1 MGFLRDHIWR
11 HRRFFFAALLGIVV
25 WVMTGTLTHPLRL
38 AIAGDTFFS
47 AYLVLMTAL
56 AMRVTPDQLRNLA
69 SIEDE
74 GIALI
79 ALITVAVISFSLV
92 SIFAVLNESHRP
104 NAVLLIL
111 SIASAPLGWFMLHT
125 VAAFRYAHLYYAEPI
140 SAGVS
145 RSEVGGLKFPDTE
158 EPTAWDFLYYSFVLG
173 MTAQVSDVQVL
184 TTSMRKLAL
193 AHGIV
198 SFFFNTVLIALAVN
212 AAVVLAQSSG

>member
-1 MGFLRDHIWR
+1 MRQLRDHVWR
-11 HRRFFFAALLGIVV
+11 HRQFYLSVLLGIFA
-25 WVMTGTLTHPLRL
+25 WLMTASLTPPLRL
-38 AIAGDTFFS
+38 AIAGDTFF
-47 AYLVLMTAL
+47 AANLVLMVAL
-56 AMRVTPDQLRNLA
+56 AMRVTPDQLRNWA
-69 SIEDE
+69 SIDDE
-74 GIALI
+74 GII
-79 ALITVAVISFSLV
+79 IIVIITLVVISFSLI
-92 SIFAVLNESHRP
+92 SIFSVLNQSHRP

-125 VAAFRYAHLYYAEPI
+125 VAAFRYAHLYYAEAI
-140 SAGVS
+140 STSTS

-198 SFFFNTVLIALAVN
+198 SFYFNTVLIALAVN
-212 AAVVLAQSSG
+212 AAVVLAQSPA

>member
-1 MGFLRDHIWR
+1 MKQLRDHLWR
-11 HRRFFFAALLGIVV
+11 HRRFYLSALLGIFSWVV
-25 WVMTGTLTHPLRL
+25 TTSLTPPLRL
-38 AIAGDTFFS
+38 AIAGDTFF
-47 AYLVLMTAL
+47 AANLVLMTAL
-56 AMRVTPDQLRNLA
+56 AMRVTPDQLRNWA

-74 GIALI
+74 GII
-79 ALITVAVISFSLV
+79 IIVLITMVVISFSLI
-92 SIFAVLNESHRP
+92 SIFSVLNQSHRP

-125 VAAFRYAHLYYAEPI
+125 VAAFRYAHVYYAERL
-140 SAGVS
+140 SESFS
-145 RSEVGGLKFPDTE
+145 RSEVGGLKFPGTE
-158 EPTAWDFLYYSFVLG
+158 EPAAWDFLYYSFVLG